1 MNWCRGDLHTKRDFI
16 SLQHVE
22 SHQAVE
28 SVESNG
34 NDEADTIANE
44 FRQKSEYCDPLPY
57 FTLAE
62 ERIVF
67 QQRGNNIQGDIREIL
82 KSIEKEKLMETW
94 LEKTKVQSQFI
105 KKIQLK
111 Y

>member
-1 MNWCRGDLHTKRDFI
+1 M
-16 SLQHVE
+16 
-22 SHQAVE
+22 
-28 SVESNG
+28 
-34 NDEADTIANE
+34 ANE
-44 FRQKSEYCDPLPY
+44 FRQKSGYPLPY

-67 QQRGNNIQGDIREIL
+67 QQRGNNIQGDIREVL

-94 LEKTKVQSQFI
+94 LEKKP
-105 KKIQLK
+105 KCNLNLLKNIQLK